1 MYLYID
7 AEGNIKMDKA
17 SVMLV
22 PEFKEMVDSK
32 LFGWNFFQYTC
43 LFTSRTPF
51 GMLPDEIRKKLDK
64 LQFKSKK
71 SFNKIIIEAL
81 ITHLDR
87 EKI

>member
-1 MYLYID
+1 MSNNQATLD
-7 AEGNIKMDKA
+7 NRAKA
-17 SVMLV
+17 MII
-22 PEFKEMVDSK
+22 
-32 LFGWNFFQYTC
+32 
-43 LFTSRTPF
+43 R
-51 GMLPDEIRKKLDK
+51 LPDEIRKKLDK